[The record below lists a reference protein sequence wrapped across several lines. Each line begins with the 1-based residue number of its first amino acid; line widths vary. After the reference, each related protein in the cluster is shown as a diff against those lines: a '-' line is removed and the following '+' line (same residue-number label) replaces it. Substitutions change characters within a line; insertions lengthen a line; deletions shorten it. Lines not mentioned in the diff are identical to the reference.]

1 MESNEQNTLN
11 SNQEKPKKKKYISK
25 KKVVIMVSLLVLV
38 VLSVS
43 VVLLYKNFS
52 ENTTLNE
59 EKFNLQDSINNQGF
73 GGEVTGMN
81 KNNISVKNEG
91 GEEKTF
97 KLNNKTKVLE
107 GLAST
112 ETSIDKVRVGAKV
125 DIGYLK
131 NNNEVQSIWLW
142 TN

>member
-1 MESNEQNTLN
+1 M
-11 SNQEKPKKKKYISK
+11 
-25 KKVVIMVSLLVLV
+25 
-38 VLSVS
+38 SVS
-43 VVLLYKNFS
+43 AVLLYKNFS

-73 GGEVTGMN
+73 GGEVTGIN